1 MNVSWASQLQ
11 SELKRENDEEKKE
24 RKRKKKKRW
33 GRGTE
38 FNEYKQGQT
47 A

>member
-1 MNVSWASQLQ
+1 MNVSRASQLQ
-11 SELKRENDEEKKE
+11 SELKRRRGKCEKEEKP
-24 RKRKKKKRW
+24 W

>member
-1 MNVSWASQLQ
+1 MNVSRASQLQ
-11 SELKRENDEEKKE
+11 SELKRRARGEKEEKP
-24 RKRKKKKRW
+24 W

>member
-1 MNVSWASQLQ
+1 MNVSRASQLQ
-11 SELKRENDEEKKE
+11 SELKREREE
-24 RKRKKKKRW
+24 RKKK
-33 GRGTE
+33 RGTE